1 MTYTEQ
7 MNNLRNEAINTIKDL
22 IIYNGTFSLDNPV
35 SLEVPCGLFST
46 TTIFCDE
53 IAFVENGDGETAHIA
68 FHGYSEEYYSDE
80 QVPLVD
86 DDDDPEELQL
96 TFSDYIRIA
105 DEAKKTMS
113 EEWRDARSFAGIS
126 SYDSVY
132 EMAEKRENMLNNKK

>member
-22 IIYNGTFSLDNPV
+22 VIYNGTFSLDKPV
-35 SLEVPCGLFST
+35 PLEVPCGFFGA

-53 IAFVENGDGETAHIA
+53 IAFVEHEDGETAHIA
-68 FHGYSEEYYSDE
+68 FHGHSEEHYSDE
-80 QVPLVD
+80 EVQLID
-86 DDDDPEELQL
+86 DDGEFEDLAL
-96 TFSDYIRIA
+96 TFADYIRIA

-113 EEWRDARSFAGIS
+113 EEWRDALSFAGIS

-132 EMAEKRENMLNNKK
+132 EMAEKREKMLNTK